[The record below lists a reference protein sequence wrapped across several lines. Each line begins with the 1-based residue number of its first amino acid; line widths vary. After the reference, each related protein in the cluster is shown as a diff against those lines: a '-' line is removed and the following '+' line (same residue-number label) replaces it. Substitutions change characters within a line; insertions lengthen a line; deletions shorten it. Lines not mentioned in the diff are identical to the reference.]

1 MANLSFVWPIE
12 DYWNHYQV
20 RSVLERQDISE
31 HWNKISSAIRGISW
45 DDILNRHTAEY
56 SDRMSISLALTDEL
70 NEALI
75 EAGAQSKIPIFSDNN
90 KSSKP
95 FLIEHKLG
103 SIAVDFSFGHY
114 NLIAWKLARLATAI
128 MPNEKEMGNQCKVG
142 VLILPQEELRKIGKF
157 DSPSNWE
164 RAVDYIQYMGGQWQA
179 PLLLLG
185 IKNPGTFEIIDNG
198 KKNNPRSTVVKS
210 R

>member
-1 MANLSFVWPIE
+1 MTNLSFVWPIE

-20 RSVLERQDISE
+20 KSVLERQDISE

-75 EAGAQSKIPIFSDNN
+75 EVGAQSKIPIFSDNN

-103 SIAVDFSFGHY
+103 SIAGV
-114 NLIAWKLARLATAI
+114 RLALAPPT
-128 MPNEKEMGNQCKVG
+128 VG
-142 VLILPQEELRKIGKF
+142 GTIVDQQRRRKPKF
-157 DSPSNWE
+157 
-164 RAVDYIQYMGGQWQA
+164 Q
-179 PLLLLG
+179 
-185 IKNPGTFEIIDNG
+185 
-198 KKNNPRSTVVKS
+198 
-210 R
+210 